1 MIRTTVGSAQESQP
15 SITRRFRESEP
26 RVGMLSSRIR
36 KLFSPVLTMF
46 FSRQRMLS
54 PGRPGGAVTQA
65 VTQLPGPS
73 LNPFWWQTRLYPDS
87 GIGGEYARTA
97 PSPSQC
103 QNYNRLVYI
112 IPLIRLRL
120 GFFKASFKAI
130 KNNRQHRFLCVESNT
145 M

>member
-1 MIRTTVGSAQESQP
+1 
-15 SITRRFRESEP
+15 
-26 RVGMLSSRIR
+26 
-36 KLFSPVLTMF
+36 MF

-97 PSPSQC
+97 PSPVS
-103 QNYNRLVYI
+103 VKI
-112 IPLIRLRL
+112 IIGSCTLYL
-120 GFFKASFKAI
+120 
-130 KNNRQHRFLCVESNT
+130 
-145 M
+145 